1 VTTLYPITDKK
12 QSIMAVSTM
21 ENPQEPSDFVEETDS
36 PENMKHESVY
46 PIKRKPSRTLLFIRN
61 RSNPGIVSFVVMG
74 LVLTI
79 LSVHRLF
86 SLYMT
91 HRRWINA
98 PITYMDRV
106 CPSTAYA
113 TLKHTPKDAGKIC
126 LTTLTDS
133 KSTSRFQR
141 FMRWRNFDGI
151 IDLTWKNKKDFA
163 AKNLYHLY
171 DGSNWIDTTRP
182 PAWSKIQAVKHL
194 LTDEGCDWV
203 MWTDADTVIM
213 NSDIRIED
221 FLPQDPTKDLLVG
234 SDNGGGYNS
243 GVFLVR
249 NSPWALQFLDDWWNM
264 SSFVRPP
271 GLSLS
276 GDNNAM
282 KAVLSDMKD
291 FDDHVF
297 SPPRCTFNSFAK
309 FLTLSESMTA
319 MDNLEKQEW
328 YFDERY
334 YHKGDFI
341 AHTPGYDNK
350 ADCLRLLLQE
360 AH

>member
-1 VTTLYPITDKK
+1 MAI
-12 QSIMAVSTM
+12 SIM
-21 ENPQEPSDFVEETDS
+21 ENPQEPSEFVQVS
-36 PENMKHESVY
+36 SKSKHESVY

-61 RSNPGIVSFVVMG
+61 RSKPGIVSVVFLG
-74 LVLTI
+74 AVLAI
-79 LSVHRLF
+79 LSGHRLF

-106 CPSTAYA
+106 CPSTTYS
-113 TLKHTPKDAGKIC
+113 TLEKIPSEAGKIC

-133 KSTSRFQR
+133 KSTGMFQR
-141 FMRWRNFDGI
+141 FMRWRNYDGI
-151 IDLTWKNKKDFA
+151 LELTWQNKFEFA
-163 AKNLYHLY
+163 AKNGYHLH
-171 DGSNWIDTTRP
+171 DGSKWIDTSRP

-194 LTDEGCDWV
+194 LTDKGCDWV
-203 MWTDADTVIM
+203 MWADADTVIM
-213 NSDIRIED
+213 NSDVRIED
-221 FLPQDPTKDLLVG
+221 FLPQDPTKDLLVA

-264 SSFVRPP
+264 RSFVRPP
-271 GLSLS
+271 GMSLS

-282 KAVLSDMKD
+282 KALLRDMKD
-291 FDDHVF
+291 FDDHVL

-309 FLTLSESMTA
+309 FLTLSESVTTI
-319 MDNLEKQEW
+319 DNLEEQEW

-350 ADCLRLLLQE
+350 AECLRMLLQE
-360 AH
+360 AQ